1 MPARSNFRILQF
13 LPIVAARRHA
23 PPNRARIEPPVSP
36 PRGYSRLRPASLG
49 RTILG
54 FASVPPLRTFLPSA
68 RTSPVRGTP
77 PPARP
82 PAPPSPRSR
91 CQPRR
96 PFDYRDYRSSVS
108 ARRASATCRR
118 KRRECRGIAVIRSI
132 CGKSP
137 LNYRRPLS
145 FLFSA
150 GRRRGGGG
158 GEGGRD
164 GRLVRVINFRLVIAR
179 PWLAPG

>member
-77 PPARP
+77 PPAP
-82 PAPPSPRSR
+82 PLPPITLPAAPAVRLSR
-91 CQPRR
+91 LSFER
-96 PFDYRDYRSSVS
+96 V
-108 ARRASATCRR
+108 RASRVRYLQT
-118 KRRECRGIAVIRSI
+118 ETTGMPWNRGNPLDLWEIAAQL
-132 CGKSP
+132 SP
-137 LNYRRPLS
+137 TAILPL
-145 FLFSA
+145 LRGQKA
-150 GRRRGGGG
+150 GRRG